1 VLLKPVK
8 RIGDLKA
15 NAAEVLSKIAEDRE
29 PRVSTQNGEAKA
41 ALRDLAR
48 YRQTQETRAL
58 LKILTLGRRTWK
70 WAA

>member
-8 RIGDLKA
+8 RIGDIKA

-41 ALRDLAR
+41 ALRDL
-48 YRQTQETRAL
+48 L
-58 LKILTLGRRTWK
+58 VIGRRK
-70 WAA
+70 RRGRC